1 MSSPDPREDT
11 YSKDARSKDACPED
25 IATFNRLHEELL
37 AAAVVLDDLEPA
49 VTIFGSART
58 KPHDPEYALARA
70 IGHGLGLANVPVIT
84 GGGPGIMEAANRGA
98 QEAGGLSVG
107 LTISLPREQQ
117 ANAYLDRCAAFRYF
131 MSRKFML
138 TRYSYGFVV
147 FPGGFGTL
155 DELFELLVL
164 YNTDRAERRPIIL
177 VGTTFWRDLLTWMM
191 DFQGGREFIDS
202 DDLGELTVT
211 DNPEEAL
218 AVLLGSE
225 RARAVSEKALPA
237 SHMQPSDQGV

>member
-211 DNPEEAL
+211 DSPEEAL

>member
-164 YNTDRAERRPIIL
+164 YNTDRAERRPINL

>member
-70 IGHGLGLANVPVIT
+70 IGRGLGLANVPVIT

-164 YNTDRAERRPIIL
+164 YNTDRAESRPIIL

>member
-1 MSSPDPREDT
+1 MSSSDPRQDT
-11 YSKDARSKDACPED
+11 HTKDACPED

-37 AAAVVLDDLEPA
+37 AAALVLDDLEPA
-49 VTIFGSART
+49 VTVFGSARI

-70 IGHGLGLANVPVIT
+70 IGHGLGLAKVPVIT

-107 LTISLPREQQ
+107 LKISLPREQQ
-117 ANAYLDRCAAFRYF
+117 ANAYLDRRAEFRYF

-164 YNTDRAERRPIIL
+164 YNTDRAERRPIVL

-237 SHMQPSDQGV
+237 SYMQPSDQGV

>member
-37 AAAVVLDDLEPA
+37 AAAVVLDALEPA

-211 DNPEEAL
+211 DSPEEAL

>member
-1 MSSPDPREDT
+1 MSSSDPRQDT
-11 YSKDARSKDACPED
+11 HAKDACPED

>member
-1 MSSPDPREDT
+1 
-11 YSKDARSKDACPED
+11 
-25 IATFNRLHEELL
+25 
-37 AAAVVLDDLEPA
+37 
-49 VTIFGSART
+49 
-58 KPHDPEYALARA
+58 
-70 IGHGLGLANVPVIT
+70 
-84 GGGPGIMEAANRGA
+84 MEAANRGA
-98 QEAGGLSVG
+98 QQAGGLSVG
-107 LTISLPREQQ
+107 LEISLPREQQ
-117 ANAYLDRCAAFRYF
+117 ANAYLDRRAEFRYF

-164 YNTDRAERRPIIL
+164 YNTDRAERRPIVL

-237 SHMQPSDQGV
+237 SHKQPSDQGV